1 MVPALSMSRSRL
13 TGVLC
18 ASITMV
24 LGLVVLAGWA
34 VHSTLLIQIAPNLAP
49 MQRNTAVSFVLCGL
63 AILGTVVGRPR
74 LVFLCAFSAAVIASL
89 TLLQYAFRANFGIDQ
104 LLGIAYL
111 TTKTSNPGRM
121 APTTAFCFLAL
132 GVGLMLA
139 RAALPSRK
147 ASVLGVTGLLVTSVG
162 ATCCAGL
169 LLGKVDV
176 LFWAGLTRVALPT
189 AVGFMLMGIG
199 LTALAWDMSRPG
211 TSELLWIPVG
221 ASLMVGTARVGLWQ
235 VFLTQNQ
242 APRNVL
248 PDLTLLGG
256 LSSAIVFGIV
266 VHLGLK
272 ARSQSEALRAANR
285 RLEEEIAERRR
296 AEEAAQAAN
305 RAKSEFLANMS
316 HEIRTPMNG
325 ILGMTDLA
333 LDTHLDAEQRDYLET
348 AKESAQSL
356 LGLINDILDFSKIE
370 AGKMDLETVDFSL
383 RGSLSQMMK
392 TLASRAR
399 QKGLD
404 LKLRVDPQA
413 VDVIRGDP
421 ARLRQ
426 IIVNLVGNSIK
437 FTSSGGVTV
446 SVQPE
451 AQDQART
458 TLRFTVRD
466 TGIGIPLERQKEIFS
481 PFTQADNSMTRKYG
495 GTGLGLT
502 ISRRLIELLGGRIWL
517 ESEPG
522 KGSAFHFTASFGIAS
537 EASGGDSAIT
547 ESELSP
553 AGS

>member
-1 MVPALSMSRSRL
+1 
-13 TGVLC
+13 
-18 ASITMV
+18 
-24 LGLVVLAGWA
+24 
-34 VHSTLLIQIAPNLAP
+34 
-49 MQRNTAVSFVLCGL
+49 
-63 AILGTVVGRPR
+63 
-74 LVFLCAFSAAVIASL
+74 
-89 TLLQYAFRANFGIDQ
+89 
-104 LLGIAYL
+104 
-111 TTKTSNPGRM
+111 
-121 APTTAFCFLAL
+121 
-132 GVGLMLA
+132 
-139 RAALPSRK
+139 
-147 ASVLGVTGLLVTSVG
+147 
-162 ATCCAGL
+162 
-169 LLGKVDV
+169 
-176 LFWAGLTRVALPT
+176 
-189 AVGFMLMGIG
+189 
-199 LTALAWDMSRPG
+199 
-211 TSELLWIPVG
+211 
-221 ASLMVGTARVGLWQ
+221 
-235 VFLTQNQ
+235 
-242 APRNVL
+242 
-248 PDLTLLGG
+248 
-256 LSSAIVFGIV
+256 V

-437 FTSSGGVTV
+437 YTSSGGVTV